1 MKTVDFDYVLRQA
14 CELTGRVYPPT
25 TEEASAF
32 STYIGMALRQ
42 AWEAY
47 DWGDFKLVSQEFFAP
62 DYDSTQTYNSGNFI
76 YFPTEQKYYQCV
88 QNTTVGISPTS
99 NGPNGQLNSANWS
112 EALPDYAG
120 VSAGTWSSSTSYTQG
135 QIVLWAYDQN
145 YYQCIVSSSGT
156 TSPSNTAVWGMLN
169 PFIRTISETADN
181 NGTARTNII
190 GEVMAVYSVNPEVAW
205 KQRLLNFSFYNGD
218 ILIGDQLPYVW
229 VEYRIAP
236 TNFSS
241 GDPGAI
247 PYRFQNIVALRSA
260 GMMLKV
266 DGKNDLGNELMAMG
280 EAALTDEIDKVAR
293 QEMQT
298 RQVIYQGR

>member
-1 MKTVDFDYVLRQA
+1 MKVVAYDYVLRQA

-47 DWGDFKLVSQEFFAP
+47 DWGDFKLVSQEFFAK
-62 DYDSTQTYNSGNFI
+62 DYDPEEQYNVGI
-76 YFPTEQKYYQCV
+76 VCYYPTEQKYYQCV
-88 QNTTVGISPTS
+88 KDNTTNITPTQ
-99 NGPNGQLNSANWS
+99 NGPNGQVYTLNWS

-120 VSAGTWSSSTSYTQG
+120 VSAGTWSEATNYTLG
-135 QIVLWAYDQN
+135 QIVLWAEDQN
-145 YYQCIVSSSGT
+145 YYQCIDYTSGSVPPSVST
-156 TSPSNTAVWGMLN
+156 VWGRLD
-169 PFIRTISETADN
+169 PFIRKISETSTYND
-181 NGTARTNII
+181 GLRSNII
-190 GEVMAVYSVNPEVAW
+190 GEVLAVYSVNPEVAW
-205 KQRLLNFSFYNGD
+205 KQPLLGFSFDEDG
-218 ILIGDQLPYVW
+218 IVIGDQLPFVW

-236 TNFSS
+236 TDFSEGNPTS
-241 GDPGAI
+241 I

-266 DGKNDLGNELMAMG
+266 DGKNDLGNELMLLG
-280 EAALTDEIDKVAR
+280 ESALTDEIDKVAR

-298 RQVIYQGR
+298 RQVVYQGR